1 MRSAWYNLVNLNSR
15 PIRSMT
21 GLCLVVLMTLT
32 ACASDEIDAEAER
45 PVNVLYNEAA
55 NFMTAGDFKQ
65 AATGFDDVE
74 RQHPYSPWATKAQL
88 MASYAYYKDQE
99 YDQAVIAAERFIKL
113 HPGHKDTPYAFYLS
127 AISYY
132 EQITDV
138 GRDQQ
143 VTEYALRALSEV
155 VQRYPGTGYA
165 RDARLKIDLA
175 LNHLAGKEM
184 EIGRFYLKR
193 HQYAAAINRFRVV
206 IEKFQTT
213 SHVAE
218 ALHRLVEAYVSL
230 GVISEAT
237 ATQSVLSYNFPGSQW
252 SADSYALLS
261 GKDMTPVE
269 DEDSWIS
276 RTWKKI
282 F

>member
-1 MRSAWYNLVNLNSR
+1 MRSAWSNLVNLNSR

-32 ACASDEIDAEAER
+32 ACAGDDIDVDAER
-45 PVNVLYNEAA
+45 PVDVLYNEAA
-55 NFMTAGDFKQ
+55 NFMTAGNFKR
-65 AATGFDDVE
+65 AASGFDDVE
-74 RQHPYSPWATKAQL
+74 RQHPYSPWAIKAQL
-88 MASYAYYKDQE
+88 MASYAYYKGQE

-138 GRDQQ
+138 GRDQK
-143 VTEYALRALSEV
+143 VTEYALHALSEV
-155 VQRYPGTGYA
+155 VQRYPATGYA
-165 RDARLKIDLA
+165 GDARLKIDLA

-193 HQYAAAINRFRVV
+193 HQFAAAINRFRIV
-206 IEKFQTT
+206 IEKYQTT
-213 SHVAE
+213 SHVPE

-230 GVISEAT
+230 GVVSEAT
-237 ATQSVLSYNFPGSQW
+237 ATQSVLSFNFPGSQW